1 MDQTNHRKNL
11 PAFKGLNWYR
21 DKHFSFFRP
30 LDWTLFEWVDDR
42 QGVLFGPSADDLATL
57 FAVDVKDLGVKVT
70 PDDLDDLKTG
80 FIAGIEQLPE
90 SRIESQDAWIAGVVI
105 GVEAK
110 YTFQEQET
118 LRKRWI
124 RVLYQDTRQITVTA
138 QGATVDAFDY
148 WLPMFFESM
157 MTFKIHTV

>member
-1 MDQTNHRKNL
+1 MENRQL

-30 LDWTLFEWVDDR
+30 IDWTRFDWSDER
-42 QGVLFGPSADDLATL
+42 QGVLFGPSPDDPATL

-70 PDDLDDLKTG
+70 PDDLDDLKAG

-90 SRIESQDAWIAGVVI
+90 SRIESQESWVAGPVL
-105 GVEAK
+105 GLEAK
-110 YTFQEQET
+110 YTFLEQET
-118 LRKRWI
+118 THKRWI

-138 QGATVDAFDY
+138 QGATVETFHY

-157 MTFKIHTV
+157 MTFKIHTVSA

>member
-1 MDQTNHRKNL
+1 MDDRQL

-30 LDWTLFEWVDDR
+30 LDWSRFDWADER
-42 QGVLFGPSADDLATL
+42 QGVLFGPSPDDPATL

-70 PDDLDDLKTG
+70 PEDLDDLKTG

-90 SRIESQDAWIAGVVI
+90 SQIETQESWIAGPVL
-105 GVEAK
+105 GLEAK
-110 YTFQEQET
+110 YTFLEQKT

-138 QGATVDAFDY
+138 QGATVETFHY

-157 MTFKIHTV
+157 MTFKINGFLA